1 MQPVENPSRA
11 GKRRFLF
18 GSLVGGAFVALAGT
32 AIVFAHTPRA
42 MHGGHGGGMGF
53 DEISEHFRVH
63 VEHVLKEVKATPE
76 QQAQVRSILEA
87 ASSDVKELRAQHG
100 AAHARLHEIFIAPA
114 IDRGRLE
121 TLRAEH
127 IQALDAASKRCA
139 TALADAAE
147 VLTPEQRAQL
157 GGKMAH

>member
-18 GSLVGGAFVALAGT
+18 GSLVGGALVALAGT
-32 AIVFAHTPRA
+32 ALVFAHSPGG
-42 MHGGHGGGMGF
+42 MHSAHGGGMGF
-53 DEISEHFRVH
+53 DEISGHFREH
-63 VEHVLKEVKATPE
+63 VEHVLKDVKATPE
-76 QQAQVRSILEA
+76 QQTQIRSILEA
-87 ASSDVKELRAQHG
+87 ASSDVKALREQHG
-100 AAHARLHEIFIAPA
+100 SAHARLHEIFVAPS

-157 GGKMAH
+157 GAKVKH

>member
-11 GKRRFLF
+11 GKRRFLL
-18 GSLVGGAFVALAGT
+18 GSLVGGALVALAGT
-32 AIVFAHTPRA
+32 ALVFAHAPGA
-42 MHGGHGGGMGF
+42 MHGAHGGGMHF
-53 DEISEHFRVH
+53 DEISGHLRGH

-87 ASSDVKELRAQHG
+87 ASADVKALREQHG
-100 AAHARLHEIFIAPA
+100 SAHASLHEIFVAPA

-121 TLRAEH
+121 ALRAEH

-157 GGKMAH
+157 GGKMNH